1 MDERSTESGSAS
13 GETPDAAREMARQ
26 LAELAERLRAS
37 GQAGW
42 SALNAMVGGTGPQ
55 PQSVLQAMLASAS
68 VPTRQLES
76 VLQEIRAR
84 RDQINTLRTQ
94 LGVFEEQLGALETAL
109 QPVAEWGRAWL
120 GWQQALLG
128 PLGGAARGPGGSGG
142 PGNAAGG
149 GAGGPSGG
157 G

>member
-1 MDERSTESGSAS
+1 MDERATERGSAS
-13 GETPDAAREMARQ
+13 SETPEAAREIAGQ

-42 SALNAMVGGTGPQ
+42 SALNAMFGGAGRQ

-76 VLQEIRAR
+76 ILQEIRAR
-84 RDQINTLRTQ
+84 RDQVNTLREQ
-94 LGVFEEQLGALETAL
+94 LGVFDEQLAALETAL
-109 QPVAEWGRAWL
+109 QPLAAWSRTWL

-128 PLGGAARGPGGSGG
+128 PFGAGGSSSRGSS
-142 PGNAAGG
+142 AAGG
-149 GAGGPSGG
+149 GGTARGG
-157 G
+157 